1 MTKILY
7 HINPFAR
14 INGMFSKSRV
24 FFIGFILINL
34 LFTSNLD
41 AQQFK
46 SEQDLRKEADKLFDD
61 DDFTK
66 AYNLYAQLVALY
78 PKDPE
83 LNYKLGVCM
92 LYSEADKKKCFSYLK
107 FAALHPSDA
116 PKDAKFYYAKAFHI
130 NYLFDEAIFFYKEYK
145 KVGSPS
151 QQKKLQVDKEI
162 TSCVNGKRLL
172 ASLSELVVMNK
183 KQLNET
189 DYFRSYDL
197 STIGGKLLV
206 KPDQFRTSY
215 DKKKKEKSVVYIPKS
230 GDKIY
235 FSSYGEDGSTG
246 RDIYYAVKVSP
257 DKFSKP
263 VKLPTINTEFDED
276 YPFLHPDGRTLYFSS
291 KGFNSMGGYD
301 VFKSTYDDATGTWS
315 SPVNMEF
322 PINSPDDD
330 YLFVTDSSEK
340 YAYFSTGRQSPPG
353 KIDVLKVKTERVP
366 MTVAFIKGTVLK
378 EDARQSLLSKITV
391 KDMET
396 GKVVGVFQAK
406 DNGDYSMEVPNGGKL
421 LYTVETPG
429 LPVQSD
435 KVILPQATSFAPFKQ
450 SIAYDNKVLKI
461 INYFDSPP
469 DDNSYL
475 QYLELIE
482 KKAKLE
488 VNENDVKA
496 ATVSQPLATNEK
508 DPKAVT
514 TTNPSVTP
522 PVTDTKKPNEDVKVN
537 PANTASTTAVK
548 PAYSNDQLVNIAK
561 EDAQEAYTE
570 ANKINQDASDAK
582 ELAELKKIEAD
593 KLKTQADEAAS
604 YANSVTDP
612 VKKEEALKVAE
623 KIKSDA
629 ESASTVAQ
637 TLDEL
642 AKSLEKDALAKKN
655 EADLNN
661 QYALQLE
668 NVAKNKNN
676 KEAATKLTEL
686 QQQVSAIG
694 EPKKES
700 DAVYEKIKS
709 NAEQKQTEIA
719 KAEAKSNDIKNEIID
734 INKEI
739 NVNETEIKN
748 SKDKSLKKSLT
759 AQVNE
764 LKTDLENKNK
774 ELAANEKKV
783 EDLKTAAKTNETE
796 LYLANQIKTT
806 DSKTAVATPILPS
819 TTTATTSSTPVA
831 AKVTPESV
839 AAKYNDK
846 LSPIAGNESKEN
858 LQSTNII
865 LSDYN
870 KELTSLIVADNNKL
884 KTAKT
889 EAEKTA
895 LKNEIA
901 IYQKQKDA
909 NVKQIAANTN
919 KINGQEPAVAI
930 TNTPS
935 ATTDKTT
942 AISSNTTPAST
953 ANTIA
958 FDGKD
963 DLNKLTALKA
973 NVNTSNNPAFA
984 YNDYKDANAI
994 NLKKDAETK
1003 LKSTETTKAELDKAI
1018 AKAEESIKTNT
1029 STTAAGNKD
1038 ALLSQGDALAA
1049 KAKETRSS
1057 ANTKSGAEKEKLL
1070 AEAKQLDTDANKK
1083 YLEAADLTKKQNK
1096 FNFDLNNQNIT
1107 ELVNQA
1113 TYFNK
1118 NTPENAASLNEANK
1132 LNTEANNYLKQATAM
1147 RDEANGLGSEAAK
1160 LGTISNAEEKEAEAL
1175 AKQDQAIKVLL
1186 KSNPGYTLKKAEFNE
1201 NPNAAALS
1209 QVNQKYNQLNKEKLD
1224 AYMTLSK
1231 ANQNEYKTQN
1241 GKLAQNPAIK
1251 NNSNPEAVSLK
1262 KQAETANTQAVGLI
1276 SKALTENNSEA
1287 KQNLLLEAN
1296 KKEVEALAHLTKANE
1311 QLQSGTIASNEKPII
1326 ETKEPIT
1333 ETKEPVTTNTVAATE
1348 TKNPITETKEPV
1360 ATNTVAVKET
1370 KEPVTTNTVAVT
1382 DTKNPVTETK
1392 EPVTTNTVAV
1402 TDTKTPVKETKEPVT
1417 SGTVAVNETKTPV
1430 KETKE
1435 PVVKETKEPAVKETK
1450 EPVAT
1455 VTPTKTST
1463 PKTTTSVA
1471 ANTPTINP
1479 EYKVVKDESVKST
1492 IGFIDQNPVAHKN
1505 SEASSVKNT
1514 AINNLIALGNEYGAI
1529 QDEIKKTPGSQMGIE
1544 ATKANIDKLNNEA
1557 DTYDKEASTKRKE
1570 AAEKSGDEK
1579 DQLVKEIT
1587 ELENKSFITKTNSA
1601 DLQKQLNEA
1610 QLKYNDAAIANYIEK
1625 AKTAEAPELAEIQDA
1640 ITQINNSKKQ
1650 ASNLRDEA
1658 NSITNS
1664 SAKLGAY
1671 SNAEE
1676 KEAEVLNKQAEI
1688 IRSLRKYDL
1697 TYSPA
1702 PLVINTNAEDNI
1714 SPDLKMKKDAVL
1726 AKQNTELENLNRANV
1741 MEYETLNEQLPVI
1754 LNEKQ
1759 KQNKADAESLIT
1771 SSKQLNDKANQASDA
1786 KLKKDYLSQAAK
1798 KSQEAVVALN
1808 KAYEKDLIAKNTKP
1822 TKTNTTKPVKEKPVK
1837 EVKEKPVKET
1847 SEPVVSNKP
1856 IKEPAV
1862 KESTTAGTNQVAL
1875 TVKGLEIKTGNVY
1888 SASNPIPVD
1897 QKIPDGLVFRVQVGA
1912 FKSPIPNNTFKGL
1925 TPVNAQTT
1933 PNGFLRYTV
1942 GNFEKFEEATGVKND
1957 LRKMGYNDAF
1967 VVVYYNGQRI
1977 TVNEA
1982 INILQKEGKE
1992 VIATNN
1998 TSAGIPSNANIA
2010 KNIAPAVPKNEFV
2023 VVTKELEKSN
2033 GLLFTVQIGVYS
2045 REITRSQLWK
2055 LEPIYTE
2062 KLPSGLY
2069 RYTAGI
2075 YSDDIKVVTDKRKV
2089 VDLGIKDAFVSAY
2102 YNGKRVPFTEGQKI
2116 KSENQNLKMEP
2127 ENPIVFPTENT
2138 GGLPPKATAATEEP
2152 TPTVA
2157 PFKNNVTSAPAPTPE
2172 NGVKVGDEGISF
2184 KVQIGAYRNQV
2195 PNEVASK
2202 FLNIKTWPVDAKF
2215 VNGLYI
2221 YTVGNFTD
2229 AKFAKQLRD
2238 EVIGLG
2244 VTDAF
2249 ISVYQNGKKLYGQ
2262 EASNYLNR

>member
-1 MTKILY
+1 
-7 HINPFAR
+7 
-14 INGMFSKSRV
+14 
-24 FFIGFILINL
+24 
-34 LFTSNLD
+34 
-41 AQQFK
+41 
-46 SEQDLRKEADKLFDD
+46 DL
-61 DDFTK
+61 
-66 AYNLYAQLVALY
+66 
-78 PKDPE
+78 
-83 LNYKLGVCM
+83 
-92 LYSEADKKKCFSYLK
+92 
-107 FAALHPSDA
+107 
-116 PKDAKFYYAKAFHI
+116 
-130 NYLFDEAIFFYKEYK
+130 
-145 KVGSPS
+145 
-151 QQKKLQVDKEI
+151 
-162 TSCVNGKRLL
+162 
-172 ASLSELVVMNK
+172 
-183 KQLNET
+183 
-189 DYFRSYDL
+189 
-197 STIGGKLLV
+197 
-206 KPDQFRTSY
+206 
-215 DKKKKEKSVVYIPKS
+215 
-230 GDKIY
+230 
-235 FSSYGEDGSTG
+235 
-246 RDIYYAVKVSP
+246 
-257 DKFSKP
+257 
-263 VKLPTINTEFDED
+263 
-276 YPFLHPDGRTLYFSS
+276 
-291 KGFNSMGGYD
+291 
-301 VFKSTYDDATGTWS
+301 
-315 SPVNMEF
+315 
-322 PINSPDDD
+322 
-330 YLFVTDSSEK
+330 
-340 YAYFSTGRQSPPG
+340 
-353 KIDVLKVKTERVP
+353 
-366 MTVAFIKGTVLK
+366 
-378 EDARQSLLSKITV
+378 
-391 KDMET
+391 
-396 GKVVGVFQAK
+396 
-406 DNGDYSMEVPNGGKL
+406 
-421 LYTVETPG
+421 
-429 LPVQSD
+429 
-435 KVILPQATSFAPFKQ
+435 
-450 SIAYDNKVLKI
+450 
-461 INYFDSPP
+461 
-469 DDNSYL
+469 
-475 QYLELIE
+475 E
-482 KKAKLE
+482 KK
-488 VNENDVKA
+488 
-496 ATVSQPLATNEK
+496 
-508 DPKAVT
+508 
-514 TTNPSVTP
+514 
-522 PVTDTKKPNEDVKVN
+522 
-537 PANTASTTAVK
+537 NT
-548 PAYSNDQLVNIAK
+548 
-561 EDAQEAYTE
+561 
-570 ANKINQDASDAK
+570 
-582 ELAELKKIEAD
+582 
-593 KLKTQADEAAS
+593 
-604 YANSVTDP
+604 
-612 VKKEEALKVAE
+612 
-623 KIKSDA
+623 
-629 ESASTVAQ
+629 
-637 TLDEL
+637 
-642 AKSLEKDALAKKN
+642 
-655 EADLNN
+655 
-661 QYALQLE
+661 
-668 NVAKNKNN
+668 
-676 KEAATKLTEL
+676 
-686 QQQVSAIG
+686 
-694 EPKKES
+694 
-700 DAVYEKIKS
+700 
-709 NAEQKQTEIA
+709 
-719 KAEAKSNDIKNEIID
+719 
-734 INKEI
+734 
-739 NVNETEIKN
+739 
-748 SKDKSLKKSLT
+748 
-759 AQVNE
+759 
-764 LKTDLENKNK
+764 

-819 TTTATTSSTPVA
+819 ATTTTTSSTPVTT
-831 AKVTPESV
+831 KVTPESV
-839 AAKYNDK
+839 AAKYNEK
-846 LSPIAGNESKEN
+846 LNPIAGNESKEN
-858 LQSTNII
+858 LQSSNII

-884 KTAKT
+884 KAAKT

-901 IYQKQKDA
+901 AYQKQKDA

-930 TNTPS
+930 TNTPT
-935 ATTDKTT
+935 ATSDKTT
-942 AISSNTTPAST
+942 AIASNTTPAST

-963 DLNKLTALKA
+963 DLNKLSALKA

-994 NLKKDAETK
+994 NLKKEAETK
-1003 LKSTETTKAELDKAI
+1003 LKSTETTKAELDNAI
-1018 AKAEESIKTNT
+1018 SKAEESIKTNT
-1029 STTAAGNKD
+1029 ATTAGGNKD
-1038 ALLSQGDALAA
+1038 ALLAQGDAFAS
-1049 KAKETRSS
+1049 KAKETRAT
-1057 ANTKSGAEKEKLL
+1057 ANTKSGTEKEKLL
-1070 AEAKQLDTDANKK
+1070 AEAKQLDADANKK
-1083 YLEAADLTKKQNK
+1083 YLEASDLTKKQNK

-1113 TYFNK
+1113 TYLNK
-1118 NTPENAASLNEANK
+1118 NTPENTANLNEANK
-1132 LNTEANNYLKQATAM
+1132 LNTEANNYLKQAIAM
-1147 RDEANGLGSEAAK
+1147 RDEANGLGSDAAK

-1175 AKQDQAIKVLL
+1175 ATQDAAIKILL
-1186 KSNPGYTLKKAEFNE
+1186 KSNPGYELKKAEFNE
-1201 NPNAAALS
+1201 NPNAAALT

-1231 ANQNEYKTQN
+1231 ANQNEYKAQN
-1241 GKLAQNPAIK
+1241 TKLSQNPAIK
-1251 NNSNPEAVSLK
+1251 KNSNAEAVSLK

-1296 KKEVEALAHLTKANE
+1296 KKEVEALALLTKANE
-1311 QLQSGTIASNEKPII
+1311 QLQSGAIASNEK
-1326 ETKEPIT
+1326 PIT
-1333 ETKEPVTTNTVAATE
+1333 ETKEPVT
-1348 TKNPITETKEPV
+1348 ETKEPF
-1360 ATNTVAVKET
+1360 
-1370 KEPVTTNTVAVT
+1370 TTNTVA
-1382 DTKNPVTETK
+1382 VTETK

-1402 TDTKTPVKETKEPVT
+1402 TETKTPVTETKEPITTNTVAVTETKTPVKETKEPVT
-1417 SGTVAVNETKTPV
+1417 SGTVVVN
-1430 KETKE
+1430 ETKE

-1479 EYKVVKDESVKST
+1479 EYKVLKDESVKST

-1505 SEASSVKNT
+1505 SEASSVKTN
-1514 AINNLIALGNEYGAI
+1514 AITNLIALGNEYSTI
-1529 QDEIKKTPGSQMGIE
+1529 EDEIKKTPGSQMGVE

-1557 DTYDKEASTKRKE
+1557 DNYDKQASVKRKE
-1570 AAEKSGDEK
+1570 AAEKSGEEK

-1587 ELENKSFITKTNSA
+1587 DLENKSFITKTNSA

-1640 ITQINNSKKQ
+1640 LTQINNSKKQ

-1714 SPDLKMKKDAVL
+1714 SPELKMKKDAVL
-1726 AKQNTELENLNRANV
+1726 QKQNTELENLNRANV
-1741 MEYETLNEQLPVI
+1741 MEYETLNEQLPVV

-1759 KQNKADAESLIT
+1759 KQNKADAENLIT
-1771 SSKQLNDKANQASDA
+1771 SSKQLNDKANQTSDA

-1822 TKTNTTKPVKEKPVK
+1822 TKTTTKPVKEKPVTETSEPVATTKPVKEKPVK
-1837 EVKEKPVKET
+1837 TVKEKPVKET
-1847 SEPVVSNKP
+1847 SEPVATTNTS
-1856 IKEPAV
+1856 KE
-1862 KESTTAGTNQVAL
+1862 TTSAGTNQVNL

-1967 VVVYYNGQRI
+1967 VVVFYNGQRI

-1998 TSAGIPSNANIA
+1998 TSAGIPNNANIA

-2075 YSDDIKVVTDKRKV
+2075 YNDDVKVVSDKRKV

-2127 ENPIVFPTENT
+2127 ENPIVFPSENT
-2138 GGLPPKATAATEEP
+2138 GGLPPKATATTEEP
-2152 TPTVA
+2152 SPTVA

-2172 NGVKVGDEGISF
+2172 NGVKVGDEGVSF

-2244 VTDAF
+2244 ITDAF

>member
-1 MTKILY
+1 MLILTKILY
-7 HINPFAR
+7 HINSFVR
-14 INGMFSKSRV
+14 INGMFSKTRV
-24 FFIGFILINL
+24 FFVGFILLNL
-34 LFTSNLD
+34 LFYNNLN
-41 AQQFK
+41 AQQFRN
-46 SEQDLRKEADKLFDD
+46 EQELRKEADKLFDD
-61 DDFTK
+61 DDYTK

-130 NYLFDEAIFFYKEYK
+130 NYLFDEAIYFYKEYK

-235 FSSYGEDGSTG
+235 FSSFGEDGSTG

-315 SPVNMEF
+315 SPVNLEF

-435 KVILPQATSFAPFKQ
+435 KVILPMATSFAPFKQ
-450 SIAYDNKVLKI
+450 SISYDNKVLKI

-514 TTNPSVTP
+514 TTNPTVTP

-537 PANTASTTAVK
+537 AATTNSTTAVK
-548 PAYSNDQLVNIAK
+548 PTYSNDQLVNIAK

-582 ELAELKKIEAD
+582 ELAEQKKIEAD
-593 KLKTQADEAAS
+593 KLKSQADEAAT
-604 YANSVTDP
+604 YAASVSDP
-612 VKKEEALKVAE
+612 VKKEEAVKEAE

-629 ESASTVAQ
+629 ESAAKVAE
-637 TLDEL
+637 TLNEL

-661 QYALQLE
+661 QYAMQLE

-676 KEAATKLTEL
+676 KEAANKLNEL

-719 KAEAKSNDIKNEIID
+719 KAEAKSNEIKNEIID

-739 NVNETEIKN
+739 NLNETEIKN

-764 LKTDLENKNK
+764 LKVDLEKKNT

-783 EDLKTAAKTNETE
+783 EDLKTAAKTSETE

-819 TTTATTSSTPVA
+819 ASTTTTSSTPVT

-839 AAKYNDK
+839 AMKYNEK
-846 LSPIAGNESKEN
+846 LNPIAGNESKEN
-858 LQSTNII
+858 LQSSNII

-884 KTAKT
+884 KAAKT
-889 EAEKTA
+889 EAEKTV

-901 IYQKQKDA
+901 AYQKQKDA
-909 NVKQIAANTN
+909 NIKQIAANTN

-930 TNTPS
+930 TNTPT
-935 ATTDKTT
+935 ATSDKTT
-942 AISSNTTPAST
+942 AIASNTTPAST
-953 ANTIA
+953 ANTVA

-994 NLKKDAETK
+994 NLKKEAETK
-1003 LKSTETTKAELDKAI
+1003 LKSTETTKAELDNAI
-1018 AKAEESIKTNT
+1018 SKAEESIKTNT
-1029 STTAAGNKD
+1029 ATSAGGNKE
-1038 ALLSQGDALAA
+1038 ALLAQGDALSS
-1049 KAKETRSS
+1049 KAKETRAT
-1057 ANTKSGAEKEKLL
+1057 ANTKSGDEKEKLL

-1083 YLEAADLTKKQNK
+1083 YLEAGELTKKQNK

-1118 NTPENAASLNEANK
+1118 NTPENTANLNEANK

-1147 RDEANGLGSEAAK
+1147 RDEANGLGSDAAK

-1175 AKQDQAIKVLL
+1175 AKQDAAIKILL
-1186 KSNPGYTLKKAEFNE
+1186 KSNPGYELKKAEFNE
-1201 NPNAAALS
+1201 NPNAAALT

-1241 GKLAQNPAIK
+1241 TKLSQNPAIK
-1251 NNSNPEAVSLK
+1251 NNSNAEAVSLK

-1296 KKEVEALAHLTKANE
+1296 KKEVEALALLTKANE
-1311 QLQSGTIASNEKPII
+1311 QLQSGAIASNEKPIT

-1333 ETKEPVTTNTVAATE
+1333 ETKEPVTTNTVAV
-1348 TKNPITETKEPV
+1348 TETKEPL
-1360 ATNTVAVKET
+1360 
-1370 KEPVTTNTVAVT
+1370 
-1382 DTKNPVTETK
+1382 TETK

-1402 TDTKTPVKETKEPVT
+1402 
-1417 SGTVAVNETKTPV
+1417 NETKTPV
-1430 KETKE
+1430 TETKE

-1505 SEASSVKNT
+1505 SEASSVKTN
-1514 AINNLIALGNEYGAI
+1514 AITNLIALGNEYGAI
-1529 QDEIKKTPGSQMGIE
+1529 EDEIKKTPGSQMGIE

-1557 DTYDKEASTKRKE
+1557 DTYDKQASEKRKE
-1570 AAEKSGDEK
+1570 AAEKTGEEK
-1579 DQLVKEIT
+1579 EQLVKEIT

-1640 ITQINNSKKQ
+1640 LTQINNSKKQ
-1650 ASNLRDEA
+1650 ANNLRDEA

-1714 SPDLKMKKDAVL
+1714 SPELKMKKDAVL
-1726 AKQNTELENLNRANV
+1726 QKQNTELENLNRANV
-1741 MEYETLNEQLPVI
+1741 MEYETLNEQLPVV

-1759 KQNKADAESLIT
+1759 KQNKADAENLIT
-1771 SSKQLNDKANQASDA
+1771 SSKQLNDKANQTSDA

-1822 TKTNTTKPVKEKPVK
+1822 TKTTNKPVKEKPVTETSEPVATTKPVKEKPVK
-1837 EVKEKPVKET
+1837 TVKEKPVKET
-1847 SEPVVSNKP
+1847 SEPVATTKP
-1856 IKEPAV
+1856 NNE
-1862 KESTTAGTNQVAL
+1862 TTSAGTNQVNL

-1967 VVVYYNGQRI
+1967 VVVFYNGQRI

-1998 TSAGIPSNANIA
+1998 TSAGIPNNANIA

-2075 YSDDIKVVTDKRKV
+2075 YNDDVKVVSDKKKV

-2127 ENPIVFPTENT
+2127 ENPIVFPSENT

-2172 NGVKVGDEGISF
+2172 NGVKVGDEGVSF

-2244 VTDAF
+2244 ITDAF